1 MVEQF
6 NHKEKEPGSP
16 KVVCFEG
23 ISCCGKSTLIDGL
36 ASPDRGIEV
45 VRFQVPR
52 DLKDPTPEYFLA
64 NDMEKLKKAAR
75 VNGQVALLDRAYVST
90 LVFYT
95 VLSEINP
102 GFDVFP
108 LYRWFFENVERN
120 FSRPDHYFFVH
131 IPPELSITRSRGIRP
146 FNENNVWLKAPDRA
160 VYWYERL
167 FASLEKSVPLTI
179 LDGTK
184 SVDLL
189 LDDAKKELDKIIT

>member
-6 NHKEKEPGSP
+6 NHKEKESGSP

-52 DLKDPTPEYFLA
+52 DLKDPAPEYFLA

-95 VLSEINP
+95 VLVKHPIFGTHFLRLET
-102 GFDVFP
+102 VF
-108 LYRWFFENVERN
+108 
-120 FSRPDHYFFVH
+120 
-131 IPPELSITRSRGIRP
+131 
-146 FNENNVWLKAPDRA
+146 
-160 VYWYERL
+160 
-167 FASLEKSVPLTI
+167 
-179 LDGTK
+179 
-184 SVDLL
+184 
-189 LDDAKKELDKIIT
+189 

>member
-1 MVEQF
+1 M
-6 NHKEKEPGSP
+6 
-16 KVVCFEG
+16 
-23 ISCCGKSTLIDGL
+23 
-36 ASPDRGIEV
+36 
-45 VRFQVPR
+45 
-52 DLKDPTPEYFLA
+52 KDPTPEYFLA

-184 SVDLL
+184 SVGLL
-189 LDDAKKELDKIIT
+189 LDDAKKELGKIIT